1 MYAHTHSFHSHGM
14 PEYRCPRE
22 VSTALC
28 IHDVECIEP
37 NCSGHGSC
45 NLGSCS
51 CDPPWIGEGCES
63 LNCSLTDCSGHGSCT
78 AEGTLMRVSEPAN
91 PPSLV
96 PRCSTT
102 IRQERLVSTV
112 CTCASSPAT
121 FSVQFIGIHKRIP
134 GALLRFFLSAWEQG

>member
-51 CDPPWIGEGCES
+51 CDPPWIGEGCKS

-78 AEGTLMRVSEPAN
+78 AEGTLMRVSELNRPTHQAW
-91 PPSLV
+91 
-96 PRCSTT
+96 
-102 IRQERLVSTV
+102 
-112 CTCASSPAT
+112 
-121 FSVQFIGIHKRIP
+121 FP
-134 GALLRFFLSAWEQG
+134 GAQQQSDKSAWYPLFAHAQAVPLHSQYNSLGYISGYQVLFSDFF